1 MLVLQKGSTIY
12 NEQQKNKILE
22 MVSDKYCRKI
32 LSITMKEH
40 KSVNKISEE
49 TKIPISTIYRRVQM
63 LHDEKLM
70 RISGMIDENG
80 KKTFLY
86 KSKIKSISTF
96 FNGDFI
102 EIEIIPNIIEKSQ
115 DR

>member
-1 MLVLQKGSTIY
+1 VLVFQEGRTIY
-12 NEQQKNKILE
+12 DEQRKSEVLE
-22 MVSDKYCRKI
+22 MISDKYCRKI

-40 KSVNKISEE
+40 KSVNEISEE

-63 LHDEKLM
+63 LHDGKLM
-70 RISGMIDENG
+70 RICGTINEDG
-80 KKTFLY
+80 KKSFMY
-86 KSKIKSISTF
+86 KSKIKSISLF

-102 EIEIIPNIIEKSQ
+102 EIKIVPNNLEKLQ

>member
-22 MVSDKYCRKI
+22 MVSDEYCRKI
-32 LSITMKEH
+32 LAITMKEP

-49 TKIPISTIYRRVQM
+49 TRIPISTIYRRVQM
-63 LHDEKLM
+63 LHDEKLV

-86 KSKIKSISTF
+86 KSKIKSISTY

-102 EIEIIPNIIEKSQ
+102 EIEIVPNIIEKSQ

>member
-1 MLVLQKGSTIY
+1 MLVLQKGGTIY
-12 NEQQKNKILE
+12 DEQQKNKILD
-22 MVSDKYCRKI
+22 MVSDNYCRKI
-32 LSITMKEH
+32 LSVTMKEH
-40 KSVNKISEE
+40 KSINKISEE

-70 RISGMIDENG
+70 RVLGTIDENG
-80 KKTFLY
+80 KKTFHY

-102 EIEIIPNIIEKSQ
+102 EIEIVPNIIEKSQ